1 MRKTITTATTILLI
15 LAGVVTVSA
24 FTVTDVYNAPNPLV
38 TQTTFYLVYYAMPYD
53 FDSILIKIYDLSSHQ
68 VAQPYAEDTDRVT
81 WDGTDFDGEDLAN
94 GMYLYR
100 AYIYEKDQ
108 GVPYKL
114 WKSSLKTMA
123 ILR

>member
-1 MRKTITTATTILLI
+1 MYKTITTAATILLI
-15 LAGVVTVSA
+15 LASVVTVSA
-24 FTVTDVYNAPNPLV
+24 VTVTDVYNAPNPLV
-38 TQTTFYLVYYAMPYD
+38 TQTTFYLVYYPTPHD
-53 FDSILIKIYDLSSHQ
+53 FDSIVIKIYDLSSHQ

-100 AYIYEKDQ
+100 AYVYEKDE
-108 GVPYKL
+108 GVPYEL

>member
-1 MRKTITTATTILLI
+1 MYKTITTTTILLI
-15 LAGVVTVSA
+15 LASVVTVSA
-24 FTVTDVYNAPNPLV
+24 VNVTDVYNAPNPLV
-38 TQTTFYLVYYAMPYD
+38 TQTTFYLVYYPTPHD
-53 FDSILIKIYDLSSHQ
+53 FDSIVIKIYDLASQQ

-94 GMYLYR
+94 SMYLYR
-100 AYIYEKDQ
+100 AYVYEKDE
-108 GVPYKL
+108 GVPYEL